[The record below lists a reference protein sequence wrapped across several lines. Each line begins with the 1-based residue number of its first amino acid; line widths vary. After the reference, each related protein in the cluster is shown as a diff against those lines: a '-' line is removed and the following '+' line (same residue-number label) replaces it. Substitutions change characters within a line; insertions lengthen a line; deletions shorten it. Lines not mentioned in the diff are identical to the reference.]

1 MKVILFSKSP
11 RRQELLSLMGI
22 EFKVVTKD
30 VDESYADGLSPD
42 EVAKYIAEKKAHAF
56 DDELNDEILITADTI
71 VSVDG
76 EILGKPTDEADAKRM
91 LQKLSGKTHQVY
103 TGVALLHNHQITSFV
118 DKTDVVFRTMTNEEI
133 DYYINEYKPY
143 DKAGAYGIQE
153 WIGLTCVTSINGS
166 YTNVMGLPTEKLFLR
181 INQIAN

>member
-22 EFKVVTKD
+22 DFKVVTKE
-30 VDESYADGLSPD
+30 VDESYEEGLSPD

-56 DDELNDEILITADTI
+56 DDELKDEILITADTI
-71 VSVDG
+71 VSIDG

-103 TGVALLHNHQITSFV
+103 TGV
-118 DKTDVVFRTMTNEEI
+118 VFRTITNEEI
-133 DYYINEYKPY
+133 EFYISEYKPY

-181 INQIAN
+181 INEIAN